1 MDLFY
6 IALMIGFF
14 AASGWFVRACA
25 SLAPAE
31 EEKK

>member
-1 MDLFY
+1 MD
-6 IALMIGFF
+6 IAYLALTAALF
-14 AASGWFVRACA
+14 AASWSFVRLCA

>member
-1 MDLFY
+1 MDILY
-6 IALMIGFF
+6 IGLTIAFF
-14 AASGWFVRACA
+14 AASWSFVRLCA

>member
-1 MDLFY
+1 MDIAY
-6 IALMIGFF
+6 IALILGFF

-25 SLAPAE
+25 FLAPAE